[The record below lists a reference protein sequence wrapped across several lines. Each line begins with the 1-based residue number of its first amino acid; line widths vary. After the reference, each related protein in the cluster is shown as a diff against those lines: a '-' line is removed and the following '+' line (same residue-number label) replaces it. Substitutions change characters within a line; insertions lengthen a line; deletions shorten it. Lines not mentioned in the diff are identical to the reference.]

1 MGPAASVLSY
11 AIKKEEN
18 AKNTEKNMFTASVC
32 ISLIISMTY
41 SILLLIEAVNANNNI
56 SLIILLP
63 FSNDMSLWEAT

>member
-32 ISLIISMTY
+32 ISLIISMTFKTP
-41 SILLLIEAVNANNNI
+41 IKFLEL
-56 SLIILLP
+56 
-63 FSNDMSLWEAT
+63 